1 MTYAE
6 LSEAQARR
14 SRQFAKAQTDVMS
27 VYCNAERDLKDL
39 QAENA
44 KLRELV
50 RDMWLKNLG
59 RMDYPCSWCVI
70 GCAGDDCDF
79 DRRMSEL
86 GIEAQS

>member
-1 MTYAE
+1 MG
-6 LSEAQARR
+6 
-14 SRQFAKAQTDVMS
+14 MS
-27 VYCNAERDLKDL
+27 TCYSIPKDEYRALVEERD
-39 QAENA
+39 

-50 RDMWLKNLG
+50 RDMWFKNLG